1 MELEERLSSGGL
13 RAEELNTVVMIN
25 CVGSREEGRPYCSR
39 ICCSESVKNALKIK
53 ELNPRAR
60 VYVLYRD
67 MRTYGLREDYYREAR
82 EKGVIFIRYTEDQ
95 KPEVKEVNGKLEV
108 SVMDDVLKQ
117 KLTLKPDVVALGVAT
132 VPLLEENKSLA
143 QILKVPLNADGFFLE
158 AHVKL
163 RPVEFATEGIFVCG
177 LAHCPKFIDESITQ
191 ANAAVS
197 RASTILSKDE
207 IEAEGT
213 ISSVDPALCSA
224 CGMCEALCAYKAI
237 EVKVIN
243 EKTGQKAAVVTAA
256 MCKGCGACAAN
267 CRSSAIDLKG
277 FTNKQLAATIG
288 VF

>member
-1 MELEERLSSGGL
+1 
-13 RAEELNTVVMIN
+13 
-25 CVGSREEGRPYCSR
+25 
-39 ICCSESVKNALKIK
+39 
-53 ELNPRAR
+53 
-60 VYVLYRD
+60 
-67 MRTYGLREDYYREAR
+67 
-82 EKGVIFIRYTEDQ
+82 
-95 KPEVKEVNGKLEV
+95 
-108 SVMDDVLKQ
+108 
-117 KLTLKPDVVALGVAT
+117 
-132 VPLLEENKSLA
+132 
-143 QILKVPLNADGFFLE
+143 
-158 AHVKL
+158 
-163 RPVEFATEGIFVCG
+163 VEFATEGIFVCG

-224 CGMCEALCAYKAI
+224 CSMCEALCAYKAI

-277 FTNKQLAATIG
+277 FTNNQLAAVIG